1 MKYKCGDVVNVIG
14 QSVKL
19 TVLDYN
25 TEDGNNMVFVMWFNK
40 NHESQSMRIKKEVLI
55 KCDS

>member
-25 TEDGNNMVFVMWFNK
+25 TEDGHSMVLVMWFNK
-40 NHESQSMRIKKEVLI
+40 NHESQSMRIREGVLI
-55 KCDS
+55 KCKI